1 MFKQFTYITSGLLLT
16 LLIAAPK
23 TAIASASASAPH
35 SHHSEPNSIL
45 QIAQVYAPT
54 GTFQSADW
62 YVSISYSN
70 NALVYYGEEKGTSN
84 WIQLSGASVS
94 GSSDRRVYTWNNGG
108 YLYQVAWRPSDPNVI
123 RVQVFTPGGSEILNQ
138 LMYR

>member
-1 MFKQFTYITSGLLLT
+1 MLKPFTSITSGLLLA
-16 LLIAAPK
+16 LVIAAPK
-23 TAIASASASAPH
+23 AASASASHPQP
-35 SHHSEPNSIL
+35 SEASRTE

-54 GTFQSADW
+54 GTFQSSSW
-62 YVSISYSN
+62 YVNISYSN
-70 NALVYYGEEKGTSN
+70 NTLVYYGEEKGTSN

-94 GSSDRRVYTWNNGG
+94 GSSDRRVYTWDNGG

-123 RVQVFTPGGSEILNQ
+123 RVQVFTPSGREILNQ

>member
-1 MFKQFTYITSGLLLT
+1 MFKSFTYLTSGLLLA
-16 LLIAAPK
+16 LAIATPK
-23 TAIASASASAPH
+23 TAIASASAFSQ
-35 SHHSEPNSIL
+35 HHSTSVTE
-45 QIAQVYAPT
+45 QIAQIYAPT
-54 GTFQSADW
+54 GTFQSSDW

-70 NALVYYGEEKGTSN
+70 NTLVYYGEEKGTSN
-84 WIQLSGASVS
+84 WIQISGASIS

-123 RVQVFTPGGSEILNQ
+123 RVQVFTPSGREILNQ

>member
-1 MFKQFTYITSGLLLT
+1 MLKPFTSITSGLLLA
-16 LLIAAPK
+16 LVIAAPK
-23 TAIASASASAPH
+23 AAIASASHPQPSEASRT
-35 SHHSEPNSIL
+35 E

-54 GTFQSADW
+54 GTFQSSSW
-62 YVSISYSN
+62 YVNISYSN
-70 NALVYYGEEKGTSN
+70 NTLVYYGEEKGTSN

-94 GSSDRRVYTWNNGG
+94 GSSDRRVYTWDNGG

-123 RVQVFTPGGSEILNQ
+123 RVQVFTPSGREILNQ

>member
-1 MFKQFTYITSGLLLT
+1 MLKSFTYITSGLLLA
-16 LLIAAPK
+16 LAIAAPK
-23 TAIASASASAPH
+23 SAIASVSSSH
-35 SHHSEPNSIL
+35 SHQPATNSTE

-54 GTFQSADW
+54 GTFQSPDW

-70 NALVYYGEEKGTSN
+70 NTFVYYGEEKGTNN

-94 GSSDRRVYTWNNGG
+94 GSSDRRVYTWDNGG

-123 RVQVFTPGGSEILNQ
+123 RVQVFTPSGREVLNQ